1 MMTEDYDRDRQLC
14 FEDGNIHVLHVL
26 DHIYVIFAVRAKCYG
41 NSVRNRHSF
50 RHFLPTGF
58 PGCNITT

>member
-1 MMTEDYDRDRQLC
+1 MIETDSC

-26 DHIYVIFAVRAKCYG
+26 DHISVIFAVRAKCYG

-50 RHFLPTGF
+50 RHFLLTGF